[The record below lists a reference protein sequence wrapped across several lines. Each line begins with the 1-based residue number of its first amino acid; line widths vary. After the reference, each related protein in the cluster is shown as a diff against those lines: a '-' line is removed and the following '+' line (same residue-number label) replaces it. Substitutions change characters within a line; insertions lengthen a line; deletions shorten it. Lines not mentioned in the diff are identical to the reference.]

1 MTTALLI
8 RVATTAPASTELRTL
23 NVTAKTGG
31 KAKLALLKT
40 VIATIP
46 RARTVVPV
54 RIWETALCAVVHPIG
69 RVLLVILPNRPLAL
83 RIHARMEVIS

>member
-8 RVATTAPASTELRTL
+8 RVATTALASTESRTL
-23 NVTAKTGG
+23 NATAKTAG
-31 KAKLALLKT
+31 KAKRAHLKT

-54 RIWETALCAVVHPIG
+54 RIWETALCAVVRPIG
-69 RVLLVILPNRPLAL
+69 RVLPVILPNRPRAL
-83 RIHARMEVIS
+83 RIHVRMEVS